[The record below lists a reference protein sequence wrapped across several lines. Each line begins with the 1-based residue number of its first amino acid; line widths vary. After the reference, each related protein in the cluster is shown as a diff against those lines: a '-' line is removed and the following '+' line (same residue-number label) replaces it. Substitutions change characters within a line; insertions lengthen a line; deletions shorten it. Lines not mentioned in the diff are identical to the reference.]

1 MSLGSGLLP
10 HVCGVGFLE
19 CDNQLSGVDTADNA
33 VGQCAKAPAA
43 VGGPDLRSTSW
54 KLPATRR
61 AAYNGGRTRTATPG
75 LRCTIWLRE

>member
-19 CDNQLSGVDTADNA
+19 CDNELAGVDTAGDA
-33 VGQCAKAPAA
+33 VDQRAKAPAV
-43 VGGPDLRSTSW
+43 VGVRHLRSTSW

-61 AAYNGGRTRTATPG
+61 AAYNGGRTRTVTP
-75 LRCTIWLRE
+75 